1 MPWEPGKSGNPSG
14 YNGPRD
20 RARRA
25 VFERI
30 QALKHADALETLSTL
45 QNDPNTEPNL
55 RVAAAAA
62 LAPYCHPK
70 MQSLPVPRF
79 IDLQI
84 DMPEFSHISDAE
96 NFLAKIALLCARG
109 HLDIQS
115 AQELSGL
122 VKTWIDT
129 QYAKDELQFKINP
142 PEQRDTTIRVEGGLP
157 QLPGCNVTM
166 PVLNGS
172 AVSEQLLSAPK
183 DVIPAEPQ
191 DAQNGQ
197 PAAKEFTQPNEI
209 TPGEAKTIGPHPL
222 QDRHFKPDEPG
233 MNSNGGGTNSSETQ
247 DQGPYI
253 SALANDTQ

>member
-45 QNDPNTEPNL
+45 QNDPNTEPAL
-55 RVAAAAA
+55 RVAAASA

-70 MQSLPVPRF
+70 MQSIPTPRF
-79 IDLQI
+79 IDLQL
-84 DMPEFSHISDAE
+84 DVPGFTHVSDAE

-115 AQELSGL
+115 AQELSAL
-122 VKTWIDT
+122 VKAWIDT

-142 PEQRDTTIRVEGGLP
+142 PETRDSTIRIEGGLP
-157 QLPGCNVTM
+157 QLPGTSIVMPTIDGKPVT
-166 PVLNGS
+166 NGHALAAPTD
-172 AVSEQLLSAPK
+172 AVPAIEAAPK
-183 DVIPAEPQ
+183 AQDPEPPPQ
-191 DAQNGQ
+191 D
-197 PAAKEFTQPNEI
+197 PE
-209 TPGEAKTIGPHPL
+209 L
-222 QDRHFKPDEPG
+222 
-233 MNSNGGGTNSSETQ
+233 
-247 DQGPYI
+247 
-253 SALANDTQ
+253 